1 MTKPRSTGRDLPL
14 PNIGHGK
21 ASIVCAHEPVCLTA
35 EACIARSMERM
46 GPRLQPPAT
55 PLGAHTMKR
64 VPTDRAVRRF
74 LQIAALEDS
83 VKLTESAID
92 DVQKEL
98 ADAEDRLG
106 DLRKQKSDLMKEMRA
121 AASDEGQLPLFDNL
135 PELLTDVG
143 GATAH

>member
-1 MTKPRSTGRDLPL
+1 
-14 PNIGHGK
+14 
-21 ASIVCAHEPVCLTA
+21 
-35 EACIARSMERM
+35 
-46 GPRLQPPAT
+46 
-55 PLGAHTMKR
+55 MKR